1 MKKIKAGEVIYA
13 KTNAELLNGLLGKH
27 YKAYMKSSYNL
38 DVGEMLWMPRL
49 DGKVRAGWTNT
60 MQNEKIIEKY
70 VGGHPYPNNF
80 YDGVNVKRRVVFEKC
95 DAGRYFIFLYL
106 YVPCFA
112 ADQRRDPFMIPRR
125 GIPLMQ

>member
-13 KTNAELLNGLLGKH
+13 KTNAELLNGLLG
-27 YKAYMKSSYNL
+27 
-38 DVGEMLWMPRL
+38 EMLLMPRL

-95 DAGRYFIFLYL
+95 DAGRYFIF
-106 YVPCFA
+106 
-112 ADQRRDPFMIPRR
+112 R
-125 GIPLMQ
+125 GVFELEQGSTCTYRVLRPIKDEILL